1 MLKSNRLFAAATV
14 VTFLTLG
21 AQAAIS
27 QTDKDDDAGFRPG
40 MRGGPAFM
48 GGPQGRFMHMRMLRA
63 LDLTEDQRN
72 QVREFQQEQFEKTK
86 EEREALM
93 EAQKDYQEA
102 VEALETF
109 NGPEAQSKLRKA
121 AKGMA
126 DKQAALAIAS
136 AGQRTEF
143 LDFLNSILDA
153 DQWEEFQKLRV
164 EMEQFRDGRTGR
176 RKEQRQ
182 DLR

>member
-1 MLKSNRLFAAATV
+1 MKSNRLFATATV

-21 AQAAIS
+21 SQAAIA
-27 QTDKDDDAGFRPG
+27 QTDKDDDAGFRPQ
-40 MRGGPAFM
+40 MRGGQAFM
-48 GGPQGRFMHMRMLRA
+48 GGPQGRFMPMRMLRT

-72 QVREFQQEQFEKTK
+72 HVREFQQEQFEKTK

-93 EAQKDYQEA
+93 EAQNDYQKA
-102 VEALETF
+102 VDALETV

-143 LDFLNSILDA
+143 LDFLNSVLDA
-153 DQWEEFQKLRV
+153 DQWEELQKLRA
-164 EMEQFRDGRTGR
+164 EMEPFRDGRSGR
-176 RKEQRQ
+176 GKEQRQ

>member
-1 MLKSNRLFAAATV
+1 MNSNRLFAVALVVAALA
-14 VTFLTLG
+14 FG
-21 AQAAIS
+21 APTAIS
-27 QTDKDDDAGFRPG
+27 QTDKDDDAGFRARMPG
-40 MRGGPAFM
+40 GQAFM
-48 GGPQGRFMHMRMLRA
+48 AGPPGRFVHMRMLRA

-72 QVREFQQEQFEKTK
+72 QVREFQSEQLDRTK

-93 EAQKDYQEA
+93 DAQKDFQKA

-109 NGPEAQSKLRKA
+109 NGTEAQSELRKA
-121 AKGMA
+121 AKVMA

-153 DQWEEFQKLRV
+153 DQWEELQRLRTK
-164 EMEQFRDGRTGR
+164 MEQFRNGRFER
-176 RKEQRQ
+176 RKKQRQ